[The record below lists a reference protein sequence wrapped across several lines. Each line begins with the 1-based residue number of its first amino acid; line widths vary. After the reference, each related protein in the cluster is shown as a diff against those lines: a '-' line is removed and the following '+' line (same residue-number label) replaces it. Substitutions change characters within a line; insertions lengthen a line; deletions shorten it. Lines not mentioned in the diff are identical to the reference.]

1 MNTVFLIKPYNPYI
15 RPAEGETIRFIFT
28 LHDRQFA
35 ICEATLDWG
44 RAQVAVPIDEED
56 DFGYRLY
63 DTYEEA
69 YDYVQLLKR
78 LAK

>member
-1 MNTVFLIKPYNPYI
+1 
-15 RPAEGETIRFIFT
+15 
-28 LHDRQFA
+28 
-35 ICEATLDWG
+35 LDWG
-44 RAQVAVPIDEED
+44 KAKVAVPIDEED